1 MIRKIDLI
9 PSTIKYLIAL
19 SFDLFALTSAFFIAY
34 FIRMGLSDST
44 FYQAEWIVFAIVSL
58 STLLLFIKFDV
69 YQSIVRYFN
78 AKAFLKIFLIL
89 ISSTLVFYISG
100 YLIDAFVP
108 RSVPI
113 VFLVLA
119 TLQITSAR
127 AIFGLIF
134 EKKWFDEREG
144 VVIYGASSTG
154 RELVNALTL
163 GKKYQ
168 PLAYIDEKK
177 RYQGRNVLGLKV
189 YSHKELDQ
197 LLKKYGKFKVLIAI
211 SQVDPIRLKQIV
223 AELEP
228 YALELLTV
236 PTLSDMVSGKRN
248 IDELREISV
257 KELLGRKAVSP
268 IPELLSANITN
279 KIVMVSGAGG
289 SIGKEL
295 CRQIVANAPERLIL
309 LDVSEAFLYE
319 IHQEL
324 TELFA
329 ETGNPLELVPLIGSV
344 QNGLL
349 MKQAIHQHKVQTIYH
364 AAAYKHVPMVEGNV
378 SAGIANN
385 VFGTYEIATA
395 AIACQVETFVLIST
409 DKAVRP
415 TNVMGATKR
424 LAELVLQG
432 LANKEHVTRFVMV
445 RFGNVL
451 GSSGSVVPL
460 FKKQIQRGGPITIT
474 HPDIIRYFMTIP
486 EAAQLVLQAGA
497 MGSGGDVFVLD
508 MGSPVKILDLAH
520 KMTHLMGLTIKDE
533 ENPHGD
539 IEIKFSGLR
548 PGEKLYEE
556 LLIDDNANKTF
567 HERILSANERYL
579 PWSGV
584 QAILDSLSQAIEEDN
599 VDTIKEILIKA
610 PLEYSP
616 ASHKKLDPID
626 TKTHVHEE
634 FQEPYIN
641 GSPATA

>member
-9 PSTIKYLIAL
+9 PRSIKYLLAL
-19 SFDLFALTSAFFIAY
+19 GFDLFALTLAFFIAY
-34 FIRMGLSDST
+34 FIHIGFNGTIFSVTEWEMLS
-44 FYQAEWIVFAIVSL
+44 IVTL
-58 STLLLFIKFDV
+58 STLLLFVKFDI

-78 AKAFLKIFLIL
+78 AKAFLKILLIL
-89 ISSTLVFYISG
+89 ITTTLIFYISG
-100 YLIDAFVP
+100 FLLDAFVP
-108 RSVPI
+108 HSVPI

-119 TLQITSAR
+119 TLFVTSAR
-127 AIFGLIF
+127 ALFGLVF
-134 EKKWFDEREG
+134 ERRWFDEREG

-189 YSHKELDQ
+189 YSHKQ
-197 LLKKYGKFKVLIAI
+197 VSTLLKKYGKFKVLIAV
-211 SQVDPIRLKQIV
+211 SNVDPIRLKQII

-228 YALELLTV
+228 HALELLTV
-236 PTLSDMVSGKRN
+236 PIMSDMVSGKRT

-257 KELLGRKAVSP
+257 KELLGRKTVAP
-268 IPELLSANITN
+268 IPELLSENITN
-279 KIVMVSGAGG
+279 KVVLVSGAGG

-295 CRQIVANAPERLIL
+295 CRQIVGNTPKKLIL

-324 TELFA
+324 IDVLA
-329 ETGNPLELVPLIGSV
+329 ETENPLEIIPLIGNV
-344 QNGLL
+344 QNGDL
-349 MKQAIHQHKVQTIYH
+349 MKHIIHQYKVQTIYH
-364 AAAYKHVPMVEGNV
+364 TAAYKHVPMVE
-378 SAGIANN
+378 NN
-385 VFGTYEIATA
+385 VVSGVTNNIFGTYAIAQA

-415 TNVMGATKR
+415 TNIMGATKR
-424 LAELVLQG
+424 MAELVLQG
-432 LANKEHVTRFVMV
+432 LANKEHVTRFIMV

-508 MGSPVKILDLAH
+508 MGTPVKILDLAH

-533 ENPHGD
+533 KTPDGD
-539 IEIKFSGLR
+539 IEIIFSGLR
-548 PGEKLYEE
+548 PGEKLFEE
-556 LLIDDNANKTF
+556 LLIDDNAKKTF
-567 HERILSANERYL
+567 HERILTANERYL
-579 PWSGV
+579 PWADVSS
-584 QAILDSLSQAIEEDN
+584 ILDSLTHAITNDD
-599 VDTIKEILIKA
+599 VDGIRKILMDA
-610 PLEYSP
+610 PLEYRPTNQSTVVDP
-616 ASHKKLDPID
+616 ELKLKQIEPTD
-626 TKTHVHEE
+626 TLVSNLKAAVV
-634 FQEPYIN
+634 
-641 GSPATA
+641 